1 MPFFSKDT
9 QATIFRSKLRLFNQ
23 FQCKILDFFIFISFL
38 EFPLFG
44 SCVLFLFH
52 LVPPD
57 WATKGKGGG
66 EEEEAHPAHSRH
78 RLTERKKQL
87 KKAKIAEAEEADPLH
102 KHKVSLGNH
111 HHGREDG
118 QSVLPSD
125 TSASKG
131 ACAGAGEGPLAGEAV
146 AAP

>member
-52 LVPPD
+52 LAPPD
-57 WATKGKGGG
+57 WATKGKGG
-66 EEEEAHPAHSRH
+66 EERRRPTQRTLT
-78 RLTERKKQL
+78 LTERKKQL

-102 KHKVSLGNH
+102 KVSLGNH

-118 QSVLPSD
+118 
-125 TSASKG
+125 
-131 ACAGAGEGPLAGEAV
+131 
-146 AAP
+146 